1 VPRSERPNPRPGE
14 PQRVGELVPLVLDE
28 IGLGAASSAVRLLRV
43 WDAALGE
50 GFARHCRPDGIRNG
64 VLYAR
69 VRDSG
74 WMQRIQLEKPR
85 ILARIE
91 EAVGEPLVR
100 DLRLRVGP
108 LEQA

>member
-1 VPRSERPNPRPGE
+1 MSRPPPSQRSQK
-14 PQRVGELVPLVLDE
+14 PQRLGELVPRVLDE
-28 IGLGAASSAVRLLRV
+28 VGLGAASNAVRLLRV
-43 WDAALGE
+43 WDAVLGE
-50 GFARHCRPDGIRNG
+50 PFARHCRPDGIRNG
-64 VLYAR
+64 VLYAL

-91 EAVGEPLVR
+91 EAVGEPIAQ

-108 LEQA
+108 VDS